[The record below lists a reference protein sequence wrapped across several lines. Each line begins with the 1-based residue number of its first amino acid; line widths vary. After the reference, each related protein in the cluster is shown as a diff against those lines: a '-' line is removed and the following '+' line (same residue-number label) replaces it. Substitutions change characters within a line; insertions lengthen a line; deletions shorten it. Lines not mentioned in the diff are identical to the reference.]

1 MLATN
6 RSQPSRK
13 AAILGG
19 FALLLL
25 TGPNVAVGSANAQ
38 TPAPACKKALADATA
53 RFPKRNKASDGIM
66 GDAAHKSRQSD
77 HNEGNAFDLTH
88 DPANGVDCNVLSR
101 QVINDPRVTYVI
113 WNREIYDR
121 RRPGEGWKKYNGSN
135 PHTKHMHVS
144 IKPESRD
151 DLSPW
156 PWSPGADKPGAPASP
171 GTALKRGSKGPEV
184 QNVQQRLQELGYDI

>member
-53 RFPKRNKASDGIM
+53 RWPKRNKAADGIM
-66 GDAAHKSRQSD
+66 GDAAHKKRKSD
-77 HNEGNAFDLTH
+77 HNLGNAFDLTH
-88 DPANGVDCNVLSR
+88 DPANGVDCNVLAK
-101 QVINDPRVTYVI
+101 QLINDRRVTYVI
-113 WNREIYDR
+113 WNRQIYDR
-121 RRPGEGWKKYNGSN
+121 RRPGEGWRNIPAPTRTPSTCTSPSSRSRATTC
-135 PHTKHMHVS
+135 PHGPVLRGRASTARRR
-144 IKPESRD
+144 P
-151 DLSPW
+151 
-156 PWSPGADKPGAPASP
+156 PA
-171 GTALKRGSKGPEV
+171 R
-184 QNVQQRLQELGYDI
+184 R